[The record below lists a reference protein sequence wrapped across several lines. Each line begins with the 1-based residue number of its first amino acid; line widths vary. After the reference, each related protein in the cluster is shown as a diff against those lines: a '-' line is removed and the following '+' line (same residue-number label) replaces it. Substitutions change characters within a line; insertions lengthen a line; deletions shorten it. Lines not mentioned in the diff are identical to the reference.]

1 MLDTSILYIYRLII
15 RIILTQYQKFRN
27 KIDTFKMLKT
37 ILIHSTTIPVLK
49 TKTVIKLVFYI
60 FLLKIKFYKNVV

>member
-1 MLDTSILYIYRLII
+1 MLGTSILFMYRLII

-37 ILIHSTTIPVLK
+37 ISIHSTSVK
-49 TKTVIKLVFYI
+49 E
-60 FLLKIKFYKNVV
+60 

>member
-37 ILIHSTTIPVLK
+37 ILIRSTTIPVLK

>member
-37 ILIHSTTIPVLK
+37 ILIHSTTIQVLK

-60 FLLKIKFYKNVV
+60 FLLKVKFYKDVV